1 MKVFWGLDCAG
12 RADVD
17 AAVVWSSEVD
27 GGDWGCSDG
36 ALERVRIVMIEYV
49 RSTPYMRGYM
59 RWIGVI
65 GSSLGAIGKRG

>member
-1 MKVFWGLDCAG
+1 MKVFWGVDCAG

-36 ALERVRIVMIEYV
+36 ALERVRIVMMEYV
-49 RSTPYMRGYM
+49 RSTPYTRGYM
-59 RWIGVI
+59 R
-65 GSSLGAIGKRG
+65 